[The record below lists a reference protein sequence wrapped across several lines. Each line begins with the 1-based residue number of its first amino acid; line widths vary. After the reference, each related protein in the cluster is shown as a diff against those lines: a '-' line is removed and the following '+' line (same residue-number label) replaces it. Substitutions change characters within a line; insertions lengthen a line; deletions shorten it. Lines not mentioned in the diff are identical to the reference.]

1 MKLRELSSDFHI
13 CTMTLVCTYVCL
25 HACTHKRSFF
35 KRPLGISHLMLTG
48 KDGSILEYRT
58 MQDAL
63 ERGPGSGPPI
73 QHCYSLYH
81 LFIVIIHSASLVGT
95 KQFRHHITCTSR
107 VLRSEGD
114 KDTDKSQSL
123 VSQKSRKKMGRGGT
137 GNLRNPS

>member
-1 MKLRELSSDFHI
+1 
-13 CTMTLVCTYVCL
+13 
-25 HACTHKRSFF
+25 
-35 KRPLGISHLMLTG
+35 MLTG

-58 MQDAL
+58 MQYAL
-63 ERGPGSGPPI
+63 ERGPGSGPSI
-73 QHCYSLYH
+73 QPCYSLYH

-123 VSQKSRKKMGRGGT
+123 VSRKSRKKVGGSGDREPEEPQQKLGHEDHWSQSSPALEEGSKGCECT
-137 GNLRNPS
+137 SPSSDF